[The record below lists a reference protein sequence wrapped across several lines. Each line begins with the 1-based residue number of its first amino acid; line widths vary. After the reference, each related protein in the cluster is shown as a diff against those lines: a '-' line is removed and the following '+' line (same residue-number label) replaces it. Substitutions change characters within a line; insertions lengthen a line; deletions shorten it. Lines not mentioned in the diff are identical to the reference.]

1 MVGDKTGTGPNGA
14 ANDVAVVYPRGL
26 MPFTIAVFY
35 TGANGTSEGRNAVI
49 AETAR
54 LAAEVLVKHA
64 PKFQMQSH
72 QVITRRVK

>member
-1 MVGDKTGTGPNGA
+1 
-14 ANDVAVVYPRGL
+14 

-54 LAAEVLVKHA
+54 LVAEVLVKHA
-64 PKFQMQSH
+64 PKFQKQSH